1 MLKEKS
7 FCDVFGQSG
16 CSGLKMVLKLGNE
29 LDADMCAQLLS
40 RTDLSGT
47 LRS

>member
-16 CSGLKMVLKLGNE
+16 CSGREVVLKLGNE
-29 LDADMCAQLLS
+29 LDADMCAQLFS
-40 RTDLSGT
+40 KTGLSGT